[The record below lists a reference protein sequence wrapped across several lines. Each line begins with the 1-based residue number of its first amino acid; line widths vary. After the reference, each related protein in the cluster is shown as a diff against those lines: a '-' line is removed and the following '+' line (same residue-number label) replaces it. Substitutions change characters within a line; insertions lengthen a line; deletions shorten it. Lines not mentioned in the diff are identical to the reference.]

1 MGTMLKGP
9 GLQAALLR
17 AVEASA
23 ERLDSLEL
31 RVAELEEII
40 GHLSRQNDELHRLL
54 RLGPDA
60 PQAPDAEAEDVAW
73 DEEQPAGGPR
83 KLSADEELFALVAE
97 LDRAPNDVALLAH
110 VAERAE
116 VLGDIVFAVDTLER
130 LADAFPVG
138 RERRRALLHAARLA
152 HGSLEDSP
160 RALGLARSVLAD
172 HPADAEA
179 RKLVSL
185 YSLG

>member
-1 MGTMLKGP
+1 MGTMRDGRGP
-9 GLQAALLR
+9 QSEVLR
-17 AVEASA
+17 ALEASA

-31 RVAELEEII
+31 RVAELEQLLGE
-40 GHLSRQNDELHRLL
+40 LQRQNDELR
-54 RLGPDA
+54 GGAQPMPDGQWA
-60 PQAPDAEAEDVAW
+60 LSGDPEAVAW

-97 LDRAPNDVALLAH
+97 LDRAPNDVVLLAH

-116 VLGDIVFAVDTLER
+116 VLGDIAFAVDTLER

-152 HGSLEDSP
+152 HGSLEDSR